1 MLTSYCQ
8 KYGEKQKPIFAF
20 PFVRYTGH
28 SKRWECL
35 GPSKLTTDGM
45 FKIRW
50 KGNTP
55 PRDFNKII
63 DEDPTGMTWTNLDY
77 FSIKSL

>member
-1 MLTSYCQ
+1 
-8 KYGEKQKPIFAF
+8 
-20 PFVRYTGH
+20 
-28 SKRWECL
+28 
-35 GPSKLTTDGM
+35 M

-55 PRDFNKII
+55 PKDFNKIV
-63 DEDPTGMTWTNLDY
+63 DEDPTGMTWANLDY